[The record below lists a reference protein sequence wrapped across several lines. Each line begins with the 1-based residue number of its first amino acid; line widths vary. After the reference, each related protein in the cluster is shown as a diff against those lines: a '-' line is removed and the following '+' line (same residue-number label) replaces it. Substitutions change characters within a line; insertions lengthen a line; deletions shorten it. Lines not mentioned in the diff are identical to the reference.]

1 MIGAISSFMSRFVQR
16 WLPDPLVFVV
26 LLTIIV
32 FIWGLFVVEPQNGQS
47 AVMAIVNFWGDGFWS
62 FLAFTTQMAMIV
74 VTGFALA
81 SSQQVGKLLK
91 FLASFAK
98 TPKQGVALVCF
109 FGGLASAINWGFGLV
124 VGALFAKQVARNLKA
139 VDYGLLIACAYIGFM
154 TWGGGL
160 SGSMPLAAS
169 DVNNIIVQK
178 HLDGTPIP
186 LTDTIFTA
194 YNLFVIAALLVCMP
208 ILVTFMVP
216 KNPKVVDPKL
226 LGEETSY
233 QREIPKDAVPALK
246 LEESRILALI
256 TVILSS
262 AYLVYYF
269 YNKGF
274 LNGLNLN
281 SVNLIF
287 ITVGLFL
294 HKTPMAYMR
303 AIKHAASSTAGILIQ
318 FPFYAAIA
326 GIMDHSGV
334 GRIITEFFINIA
346 NKDNYAVWAFFSSAA
361 INFAV
366 PSGGGHWIIQGP
378 FVIDAAKELGADF
391 GKATMAIAYGEQ
403 WANMIQP
410 FWALPALAI
419 AGLGVRDI
427 MGYCITALI
436 FSVPIF
442 CIALYFF

>member
-1 MIGAISSFMSRFVQR
+1 MIGVISSFMSRFVQR

-216 KNPKVVDPKL
+216 KNPKVVDPSL
-226 LGEETSY
+226 LAEEPSY

>member
-1 MIGAISSFMSRFVQR
+1 MIGVISSFMSRFVQR

-194 YNLFVIAALLVCMP
+194 YNLFVIAALLICMP

-216 KNPKVVDPKL
+216 KNPKVVDPSL
-226 LGEETSY
+226 LAEEPSY

-303 AIKHAASSTAGILIQ
+303 VIKHAASSTAGILIQ